1 MLLVEKMRFRKIN
14 QISKIM
20 PNRSL
25 NPDSYVDLLD
35 YNILY
40 KEKIFIP
47 TNLKILKSKFENLSE
62 MDSFLETC
70 NSLKLTQE
78 KVANY

>member
-14 QISKIM
+14 QISKNM

-25 NPDSYVDLLD
+25 NPDSYIDLLD